1 MNFFSMTLELI
12 PALLANSEEHAL
24 VQVTKLGDYSGW
36 IQIDV
41 LDGTL
46 NRFSN
51 FADADALSLLL
62 PKNPIELHLMVS
74 EPLMHIKVWEHVLSA
89 TIPKRAIWHI
99 EAMVD
104 HGGLIEYCRNNNWQ
118 CGLAI
123 GPNTKIEALRP
134 YLDRVDEILV
144 LGVHPGQSGQQLI
157 PKTLDTVRALKQH
170 PDRQFVIGF
179 DGGINGQNILDL
191 KAAGVERFC
200 LASAIFKAVSP
211 TNTINHLSQK
221 LGIQQT

>member
-1 MNFFSMTLELI
+1 MTLELI
-12 PALLANSEEHAL
+12 PALLVNSEEHAL

-36 IQIDV
+36 IQIDI

-46 NRFSN
+46 NRFSA
-51 FADADALSLLL
+51 FSDPDALGLLL

-74 EPLMHIKVWEHVLSA
+74 DPLLHMKEWQRVLTPTQS
-89 TIPKRAIWHI
+89 KRAIWHI

-104 HGGLIEYCRNNNWQ
+104 HGGLIEYCLNNNWE

-134 YLDRVDEILV
+134 YLDRVNEILV

-157 PKTLDTVRALKQH
+157 PKTLDTVRALKLH

-179 DGGINGQNILDL
+179 DGGINGQNILDV

-211 TNTINHLSQK
+211 TNTIGHLSQK
-221 LGIQQT
+221 LGIS

>member
-1 MNFFSMTLELI
+1 MTLELI

-24 VQVTKLGDYSGW
+24 LQITKLGGYSGW
-36 IQIDV
+36 MQIDI

-62 PKNPIELHLMVS
+62 PHNPIELHLMVS
-74 EPLMHIKVWEHVLSA
+74 DPLTHIKEWQRVLTPSL
-89 TIPKRAIWHI
+89 PKRAIWHI

-104 HGGLIEYCRNNNWQ
+104 HGALIDYCRTNNWQ

-123 GPNTKIEALRP
+123 GPNTKLEALRP
-134 YLDRVDEILV
+134 YFDRIDEVLV

-157 PKTLDTVRALKQH
+157 PKTLDTVRALKQL
-170 PDRQFVIGF
+170 PDRNFTIGF
-179 DGGINGQNILDL
+179 DGGINEQNILDL
-191 KAAGVERFC
+191 KTAGVERFC

-211 TNTINHLSQK
+211 TNTLDHLSQK